1 MLVLLSPAMRMKS
14 SGAPL
19 GLDLTTPYFL
29 NESLVLAQQVKSL
42 EFDELAKL
50 LKVSGDAAAQF
61 YLLWQDFVLSKEV
74 NQAALSASALSFDG
88 IAFKHLKACDWSKTD
103 WLYAQD
109 HLRIASGLY
118 GLLRPLDGV
127 QAYRLEMQTRLKTHQ
142 AKNLF
147 AFWST
152 ILVERVFEESDG
164 YILNLL
170 SNEYAKALLGGK
182 SHHPSIIEAD
192 FKILGKNGYYTQS
205 TWAKIGRGSM
215 VSFVVQNQITDP
227 HDLLEYRQYG
237 FSYSPEM
244 SSENTFVFIS
254 DDPYLE

>member
-1 MLVLLSPAMRMKS
+1 MKRT
-14 SGAPL
+14 GAPL
-19 GLDLTTPYFL
+19 DLDLTTPYFL
-29 NESLVLAQQVKSL
+29 DESIALAQQVKSL
-42 EFDELAKL
+42 EFDELAAL

-61 YLLWQDFVLSKEV
+61 YLLWQDFELSTEV

-88 IAFKHLKACDWSKTD
+88 IAFKHLKACDWRKTD

-152 ILVERVFEESDG
+152 RLVERVFEECDG

-170 SNEYAKALLGGK
+170 SHEYAKALLSGK
-182 SHHPSIIEAD
+182 SHHSSIIEAD

-205 TWAKIGRGSM
+205 TWAKIARGSM
-215 VSFVVQNQITDP
+215 ASFVLQNQIINP
-227 HDLLEYRQYG
+227 HDLREYRQYG
-237 FSYSPEM
+237 FTYSPEM
-244 SSENTFVFIS
+244 SSENIYVFSS
-254 DDPYLE
+254 DAPYLE